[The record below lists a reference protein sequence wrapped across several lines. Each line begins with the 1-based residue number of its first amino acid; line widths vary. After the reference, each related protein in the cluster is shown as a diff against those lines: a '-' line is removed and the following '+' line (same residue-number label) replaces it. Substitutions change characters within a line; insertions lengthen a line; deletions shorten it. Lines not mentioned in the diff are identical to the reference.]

1 MLTLTERFSA
11 LFGLHLAPMLFG
23 VAENPPMRPKES
35 MYSKHPQS
43 PTAPGR
49 LCRDKKIMLMDE
61 VFDELFLSCRNA
73 TAAEPQVIIIG
84 KPAFF
89 GKRNVPRRLS
99 GDGKDY
105 QNPNP
110 PVFHRRQHC
119 EVYRIYSGTSA
130 Q

>member
-1 MLTLTERFSA
+1 
-11 LFGLHLAPMLFG
+11 
-23 VAENPPMRPKES
+23 

-49 LCRDKKIMLMDE
+49 LCRDKKNVLMEE

-73 TAAEPQVIIIG
+73 TAAEPQVIIA

-99 GDGKDY
+99 GDGEDY
-105 QNPNP
+105 QNPDP
-110 PVFHRRQHC
+110 PLF
-119 EVYRIYSGTSA
+119 YRLPA
-130 Q
+130 L